1 MTLYKSDKH
10 SGLFT
15 RATDGSLIRFTDGY
29 FTATKKAQRDV
40 LDKLTCVRVVREDKP
55 APAKPAATKKA
66 ETATT
71 KTAGAKPAATRKAT
85 PTQRK
90 PATPAKDAK

>member
-55 APAKPAATKKA
+55 EPAKPATKKA
-66 ETATT
+66 ETAT
-71 KTAGAKPAATRKAT
+71 KAAGAKPAATRKAT

-90 PATPAKDAK
+90 TATPAKDAK